1 MARGTTLGELVTMLR
16 DEMSYSDHPA
26 HSISELSAMKRKLS
40 QTQERLY
47 KEHAWPFLR
56 GAFDVSTAAGQRY
69 YDLPVDFD
77 RVERVEC
84 KWNDVWRP
92 LEYGIA
98 GPQYNE
104 QDSERDIR
112 TDPPLAWYL
121 HTESGS
127 QVEQFELWPLPAS
140 NGLTIR
146 FHGIRALPALISE
159 SDTAVLD
166 DQLIVLFAAS
176 SMTNEDAAAKKKLFE
191 ANEQL
196 KRLTK
201 GNAPKRK
208 CFVLG
213 GGTTAHRY
221 RPGPVRVAVDRGSN

>member
-166 DQLIVLFAAS
+166 DQLIVLFAAAEYLADTGGKGAS
-176 SMTNEDAAAKKKLFE
+176 LKLDK
-191 ANEQL
+191 AN
-196 KRLTK
+196 KRYSKLR
-201 GNAPKRK
+201 GRQQKRRHIPM
-208 CFVLG
+208 FSGQTRL
-213 GGTTAHRY
+213 
-221 RPGPVRVAVDRGSN
+221 RPERVPIAVFNSTS